1 MEEALRYDSPV
12 TQANRIIPADT
23 SLRGCP
29 MHRGESVSVSLAGAN
44 RDPRANP
51 KPDTF
56 NIHRRDVRHQSFGG
70 GKHLCLGAWLA
81 RVEAQEAILGLL
93 RRFPKLSLQEQT
105 FEYRPV
111 PSFRGLKQLWVSRG

>member
-1 MEEALRYDSPV
+1 LRYDSPI
-12 TQANRIIPADT
+12 TQANRVIPTDT
-23 SLRGCP
+23 SFRGCP
-29 MHRGESVSVSLAGAN
+29 MHRGESISVSLAGAN

-51 KPDTF
+51 APDTF
-56 NIHRRDVRHQSFGG
+56 DIRRKDIRHVSFGG
-70 GKHLCLGAWLA
+70 GKHTCLGAWLA

-111 PSFRGLKQLWVSRG
+111 PSWRALKELWVSCVD